1 MTAVVDQTLQF
12 ILSKLDERSTELKEF
27 VAQGAIKDFTEY
39 HKLCGVIQGLTFAKE
54 TITGLAKRLETD
66 DDDE

>member
-1 MTAVVDQTLQF
+1 MTTVVDQTLQF
-12 ILSKLDERSTELKEF
+12 ILSKRDARGTELREF
-27 VAQGAIKDFTEY
+27 SAHGGIKDFTEY

-66 DDDE
+66 DDE

>member
-1 MTAVVDQTLQF
+1 MTIPVDQTFEF
-12 ILSKLDERSTELKEF
+12 ILSKLDERSAELQEF
-27 VAQGAIKDFTEY
+27 IVQGAIKDFTEY

-66 DDDE
+66 DDE

>member
-1 MTAVVDQTLQF
+1 MTIVVDQTMEF
-12 ILSKLDERSTELKEF
+12 ILSKLDERSDELQEF
-27 VAQGAIKDFTEY
+27 VAQGTIKDFTEY

-66 DDDE
+66 DDE

>member
-1 MTAVVDQTLQF
+1 MTVLVDQTLQF
-12 ILSKLDERSTELKEF
+12 IVSKLDERSTELREF

-54 TITGLAKRLETD
+54 TITGLVKRMEMED
-66 DDDE
+66 DG

>member
-1 MTAVVDQTLQF
+1 MTIVIDQTLKF
-12 ILSKLDERSTELKEF
+12 VVSKLDERSNELQGF
-27 VAQGAIKDFTEY
+27 IAQGTIKDFTEY

-66 DDDE
+66 DDE

>member
-1 MTAVVDQTLQF
+1 MTIVVDQTLKF
-12 ILSKLDERSTELKEF
+12 VISKLDERSTELQEF
-27 VAQGAIKDFTEY
+27 VAQGGIKDFTEY

-66 DDDE
+66 NDE

>member
-1 MTAVVDQTLQF
+1 MTIVIDQTLKF
-12 ILSKLDERSTELKEF
+12 VISKLDERSTELQGF
-27 VAQGAIKDFTEY
+27 VAQGGIKDFTEY

-66 DDDE
+66 DDE

>member
-1 MTAVVDQTLQF
+1 MTIAVDQTFEF
-12 ILSKLDERSTELKEF
+12 ILSKLDERSNELQSF
-27 VAQGAIKDFTEY
+27 IAQGTIKDFTEY

-66 DDDE
+66 DDE

>member
-1 MTAVVDQTLQF
+1 MTVGVGQTLEF
-12 ILSKLDERSTELKEF
+12 VLSKLEERSNELQSF
-27 VAQGAIKDFTEY
+27 VAQGSIKDFTEY

-66 DDDE
+66 DDE

>member
-1 MTAVVDQTLQF
+1 MTTVVDQTLQF
-12 ILSKLDERSTELKEF
+12 ILSKLDERSTELQEF
-27 VAQGAIKDFTEY
+27 IAQGGIKDFTEY

-66 DDDE
+66 DDE